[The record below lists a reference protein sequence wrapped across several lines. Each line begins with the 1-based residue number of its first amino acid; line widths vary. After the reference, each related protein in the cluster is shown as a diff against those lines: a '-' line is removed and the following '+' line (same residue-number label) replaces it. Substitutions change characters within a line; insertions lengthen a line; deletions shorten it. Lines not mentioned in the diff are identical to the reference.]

1 MSVNGKIGKSG
12 GKIMAVITKCL
23 GRNCPR
29 KDTCYR
35 YTAKSDEYWQSWS
48 DFYQLEECTFY
59 WENESEEK

>member
-1 MSVNGKIGKSG
+1 
-12 GKIMAVITKCL
+12 MADITKCQ
-23 GRNCPR
+23 GINCEH
-29 KDTCYR
+29 KKTCYR